1 MVPPAG
7 QPETA
12 CAIIASA
19 FREETLKQTYLR
31 RVMTSEEMESELS
44 RIATEITKKH
54 QKLSSMVL
62 IGIRRRGVPL
72 AQRLQKKIEKLSGEK
87 VPLGILDITFYRDDL
102 SLVANQPIVE
112 GSHLDFDLTDKDVLL
127 IDDVLYTGRTTRA
140 ALESVLDYGRPRR
153 IELVVLID
161 RGHREL
167 PIQADYIGK
176 SVETTENE
184 MVEVLVSSIDGEEGA
199 VVTTKELLRKG
210 ETADN

>member
-1 MVPPAG
+1 
-7 QPETA
+7 
-12 CAIIASA
+12 
-19 FREETLKQTYLR
+19 
-31 RVMTSEEMESELS
+31 MESELS
-44 RIATEITKKH
+44 RIATEITKEH
-54 QKLSSMVL
+54 QKLGSMVL

-72 AQRLQKKIEKLSGEK
+72 AQRLQKKIEKLSSEK
-87 VPLGILDITFYRDDL
+87 IPLGILDITFYRDDL

-167 PIQADYIGK
+167 PIQADYVGK
-176 SVETTENE
+176 SVETTEKE

-210 ETADN
+210 EPADS